1 MIIDSHTHLIPP
13 DVIKN
18 WSHYVNR
25 DATFAELFHQSSKTS
40 TAEQLIEAMN
50 KHGIAISVVLGMGWT
65 DNSLN
70 EYVNDYL
77 IESFRKYP
85 DRIVPVTG
93 IVPSSGNQG
102 IYEAERCVSAGSRG
116 FGEIHAYSQGNN
128 LIDFDLMS
136 PYIVMLEEYDY
147 PLIVHGSEPVGHQYP
162 GKGNTGPNVLESF
175 VKKFPNVKI
184 VLAHWGAGLPFYE
197 LMPEISSTFTNVFY
211 DSAATTLLY
220 REKVFEVV
228 EKIAGPKR
236 ILFGSDY
243 PLVQPKEIIG
253 QIIRSDFKPDVK
265 SLILSDNAIERFSID
280 FYKHSKL

>member
-18 WSHYVNR
+18 WSHYANR
-25 DATFAELFHQSSKTS
+25 DATFAELFHRSSKTS
-40 TAEQLIEAMN
+40 TAEQLLEVMN
-50 KHGIAISVVLGMGWT
+50 NHGIAKSVVLGMGWT

-77 IESFRKYP
+77 LESFHKYP
-85 DRIVPVTG
+85 DKIVPVTG

-102 IYEAERCVSAGSRG
+102 IYEAERCLSAGSRG
-116 FGEIHAYSQGNN
+116 FGEIHAYSQNYN
-128 LIDFDLMS
+128 LIDFDLMA
-136 PYIVMLEEYDY
+136 PYIVMLGEYDY

-162 GKGNTGPNVLESF
+162 GKGNTGPDILENF
-175 VKKFPNVKI
+175 VGKFPNSKI

-197 LMPEISSTFTNVFY
+197 LMPEISSNFTNVFY

-220 REKVFEVV
+220 EEKIFEIV

-253 QIIRSDFKPDVK
+253 QIIRSGLKPDVK
-265 SLILSDNAIERFSID
+265 SSIMSDNAIELFSID
-280 FYKHSKL
+280 FENRLKL